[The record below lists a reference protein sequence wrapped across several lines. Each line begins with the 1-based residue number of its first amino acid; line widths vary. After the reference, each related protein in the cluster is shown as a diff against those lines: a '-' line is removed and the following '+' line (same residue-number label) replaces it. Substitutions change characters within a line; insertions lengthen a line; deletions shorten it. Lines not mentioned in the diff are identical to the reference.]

1 MPEDKGK
8 CLNIINKYLSLSDE
22 ERHNF
27 RLGRRAGYYEKL
39 ADLNESYKHYKVE
52 EAIKRIRSNGS
63 DVDEVTFKLK
73 DSFI

>member
-22 ERHNF
+22 ERLNF